1 MGDSVRP
8 QNYLIRE
15 MYIPFY
21 EKGVIH
27 MILLS
32 VILLGV
38 LIVAAITIAVVGAGG
53 LAILLVF
60 GDAIVCIVGIVT
72 VISIVKHL
80 REK

>member
-1 MGDSVRP
+1 
-8 QNYLIRE
+8 
-15 MYIPFY
+15 
-21 EKGVIH
+21 